1 MELNIR
7 VVVITVI
14 LKEMKSIHVSFA
26 VLQIIMDTILNN
38 PATNWYT
45 DSRQTIEQL
54 YGDDADMFCDILAA
68 TSPRKQVK
76 VNWGMAQHIYERYK
90 HDGYID
96 CQGLMGSHIP
106 NVLRAINREPL
117 HGYKVPA
124 FAANLKGDMNRVTI
138 DLWVLRYFGLKQT
151 RIRRK
156 EYYRLEKAIQLLAK
170 HRGMKSAEY
179 QAMIWCK
186 AVTKADR
193 TPVSYADMV

>member
-1 MELNIR
+1 MSK
-7 VVVITVI
+7 TG
-14 LKEMKSIHVSFA
+14 
-26 VLQIIMDTILNN
+26 
-38 PATNWYT
+38 TNWYT
-45 DSRQTIEQL
+45 NSRQAIEQL

-76 VNWGMAQHIYERYK
+76 INWDMAQHIYERYK

-117 HGYKVPA
+117 HGWKVPA
-124 FAANLKGDMNRVTI
+124 FAANLKGDMNRVSI
-138 DLWVLRYFGLKQT
+138 DTWTLRYFGITL
-151 RIRRK
+151 RNIRRK

-170 HRGMKSAEY
+170 HRGMKPAEY

-186 AVTKADR
+186 AVTKASR
-193 TPVSYADMV
+193 TPISYADMV

>member
-1 MELNIR
+1 MNNIE
-7 VVVITVI
+7 T
-14 LKEMKSIHVSFA
+14 
-26 VLQIIMDTILNN
+26 
-38 PATNWYT
+38 ATNWYI
-45 DSRQTIEQL
+45 DSRRVIEEL

-76 VNWGMAQHIYERYK
+76 INWDIAQNIYERYK
-90 HDGYID
+90 HEGYID

-106 NVLRAINREPL
+106 NVLRALYREPL

-124 FAANLKGDMNRVTI
+124 FAANLKGNMNRVTI
-138 DLWVLRYFGLKQT
+138 DRWTLRYFGLQQK

-170 HRGMKSAEY
+170 HRGILPAEY

-186 AVTKADR
+186 AVTAAGR
-193 TPVSYADMV
+193 TPISYADMV

>member
-1 MELNIR
+1 M
-7 VVVITVI
+7 ITAGLQI
-14 LKEMKSIHVSFA
+14 A
-26 VLQIIMDTILNN
+26 VLNPVLNVVKLMMYIQKK
-38 PATNWYT
+38 PMTKTAQNWYT
-45 DSRQTIEQL
+45 DSRQVIEQL
-54 YGDDADMFCDILAA
+54 YGDDADMFYDLLAA

-76 VNWGMAQHIYERYK
+76 ANWDIAQHIYERYK

-106 NVLRAINREPL
+106 NVLRAIHREPL

-138 DLWVLRYFGLKQT
+138 DLWVLRYFGLKQK

-170 HRGMKSAEY
+170 HRGMLPAEY
-179 QAMIWCK
+179 QAMVWYEAI
-186 AVTKADR
+186 TKAGR